1 MASIVLVHC
10 DAGNHLSAMRDMI
23 GTNGG
28 VSLKSPD
35 LLVIRLIAE
44 SSNALRQIA
53 IPIIARLSGADIPKP
68 WTL

>member
-1 MASIVLVHC
+1 
-10 DAGNHLSAMRDMI
+10 MRDMI

-53 IPIIARLSGADIPKP
+53 IPIIACLSGADIPKP